1 MVDYNKDDILLIARH
16 LSEQGDYYSPQ
27 WEQAADEMNR
37 QRDEIDGL
45 RWALKFYA
53 NKENWREYCGNTNI
67 NLDFGTIARAAL
79 GEGKE

>member
-53 NKENWREYCGNTNI
+53 N
-67 NLDFGTIARAAL
+67 
-79 GEGKE
+79 